1 MIILPARYNVLV
13 LFAAEVLGAP
23 ILFDIDN
30 STQPVVYSKAPLD
43 KVRLHQAEI
52 ASTTRNLNINFPGI
66 DVENLTTPTIVGNA
80 TNIGYNLT
88 GQQYQIDNSSTAYS
102 SEAKELALAEIDEE
116 LVDVEALKAK
126 IKVLQMY
133 LAQALNYTIKI
144 EDHDG
149 IRNASVELDFVS
161 SKVLEPS
168 EEYLR
173 SLEERI
179 SNVSIELEDHLLAN
193 VDIAIED
200 YGTAIKETEQKIEM
214 IEKEMT
220 ELLARMAID
229 PKKDEVNEV
238 PIFEEIF
245 IDVPEESK
253 SEFQNVEDQYYY
265 KNYQAEH
272 AKSHKEEKL
281 EDVVGDNTT
290 FSTTFSALNS
300 CLFPGLS
307 LLVLLVTCLAIIHL
321 MWFRKKSSEGI
332 SSGMSR
338 NRGYAPLLDTKDQGG
353 KTWGSEQVKWH

>member
-1 MIILPARYNVLV
+1 MIKLSARYVLV

-30 STQPVVYSKAPLD
+30 STQPVVPSKAPLD
-43 KVRLHQAEI
+43 KVNLDHAEI
-52 ASTTRNLNINFPGI
+52 VSTTRKSNLNFSSF
-66 DVENLTTPTIVGNA
+66 DVVNSTTPTIAVNA
-80 TNIGYNLT
+80 KDIGYNLT
-88 GQQYQIDNSSTAYS
+88 GQQNQIDNSSTAYS
-102 SEAKELALAEIDEE
+102 TIETEELALAEIDEE
-116 LVDVEALKAK
+116 IVDVEALKAK

-133 LAQALNYTIKI
+133 LAQALNYTRKF
-144 EDHDG
+144 EDQVS

-179 SNVSIELEDHLLAN
+179 KNVSNEVEDHLRAN
-193 VDIAIED
+193 VDIVIED
-200 YGTAIKETEQKIEM
+200 YGIAIEETEQKIEM

-220 ELLARMAID
+220 ELLARMVND
-229 PKKDEVNEV
+229 PEKDEINEV
-238 PIFEEIF
+238 PIFEEI
-245 IDVPEESK
+245 DLTVPEESK
-253 SEFQNVEDQYYY
+253 SVFQNSEDQYYY

-272 AKSHKEEKL
+272 AKSHKEEKF
-281 EDVVGDNTT
+281 EYVVGDNTT
-290 FSTTFSALNS
+290 FSTTFSTLNS

-307 LLVLLVTCLAIIHL
+307 LLVLLVTCLAIVHL

-338 NRGYAPLLDTKDQGG
+338 NRGYAPLLDTKDQSQ
-353 KTWGSEQVKWH
+353 WGSGQVKWH

>member
-1 MIILPARYNVLV
+1 MIILLARYVLV

-43 KVRLHQAEI
+43 KVKLHQAEI
-52 ASTTRNLNINFPGI
+52 ASTTRNLNINFSSI
-66 DVENLTTPTIVGNA
+66 DVENLTTPTIAGNA

-102 SEAKELALAEIDEE
+102 AIEAKELALAEIDEE
-116 LVDVEALKAK
+116 IVDVEALKAK

-144 EDHDG
+144 EDHDS

-179 SNVSIELEDHLLAN
+179 SNVSTELEDHLLAN

-200 YGTAIKETEQKIEM
+200 YGTAIEETEQKIEM

-220 ELLARMAID
+220 ELLARMVID
-229 PKKDEVNEV
+229 PEKDEIDEV
-238 PIFEEIF
+238 PIFEEIDL
-245 IDVPEESK
+245 DVPEESK
-253 SEFQNVEDQYYY
+253 SEFQNLEDQYYY

-281 EDVVGDNTT
+281 EYVVGDNTT

-307 LLVLLVTCLAIIHL
+307 LLVLLVTCLAIVHL

-338 NRGYAPLLDTKDQGG
+338 NRGYAPLLDTKDQSGQTCG
-353 KTWGSEQVKWH
+353 RTEVKWQ